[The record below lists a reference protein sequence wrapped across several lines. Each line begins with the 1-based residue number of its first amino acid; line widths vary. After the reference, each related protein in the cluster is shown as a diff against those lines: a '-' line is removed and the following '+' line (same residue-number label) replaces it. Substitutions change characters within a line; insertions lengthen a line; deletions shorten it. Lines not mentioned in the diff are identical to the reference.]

1 MKNIVA
7 IVCEYNPFHNGHLYQ
22 IREVKK
28 KIEADYIVA
37 IMTGNFV
44 QRGEPSFINK
54 WNKAKLALKN
64 EVDMVVE
71 LPTIYSTGSASIFAE
86 GAIKVIKEMGIITH
100 IAFGVEDNDRSALTL
115 IANKLLEEDK
125 IYKETLRNELNVG
138 NSFPK
143 AREEALI
150 QSLEN
155 DKLFR
160 AEIIKL
166 KGEDAIEAE
175 LKKIR
180 GVLGKSNNILAIEYL
195 KAIKQNKV
203 DIEPLFI
210 ERVGNDYLEENITG
224 EYSSGTAIRN
234 AIRNNELTQITKTM
248 PVNVVEEIMEYV
260 KNKSYTNGLEDLN
273 DIIIYKLRTLTAKEL
288 SNVPDVVEGLENLI
302 IEEANKTNDIIE
314 LVNNVKS
321 KRYTQSRI
329 QRILINVVLGI
340 TKKDIELSK
349 KVKPYIRVLG
359 ITEKAKEL
367 LSEING
373 NVITSVKKYEDE
385 KINVKAKFMLDI
397 DKKASNIYSIIS
409 KEKSNKDYTEKLI
422 IQ

>member
-37 IMTGNFV
+37 IMSGNFV

-86 GAIKVIKEMGIITH
+86 GAIKVIKEMGIVTH
-100 IAFGVEDNDRSALTL
+100 IAFGVEDNDRPALIL

-125 IYKETLRNELNVG
+125 VYKETLRNELNVG

-160 AEIIKL
+160 TEIAKL
-166 KGEDAIEAE
+166 KGENAIEAE

-248 PVNVVEEIMEYV
+248 PVNVVEEVMEYI
-260 KNKSYTNGLEDLN
+260 KNKSYTNGLKDLN
-273 DIIIYKLRTLTAKEL
+273 DIIIYKLITIDSKEL

-302 IEEANKTNDIIE
+302 IEEANKTNDVIE

-329 QRILINVVLGI
+329 QRILINVVLGV

-349 KVKPYIRVLG
+349 KVKPYIIVLG
-359 ITEKAKEL
+359 VTEKAKEL
-367 LSEING
+367 LSEMNG

-385 KINVKAKFMLDI
+385 KINTKAKFMLDI

>member
-100 IAFGVEDNDRSALTL
+100 IAFGVEDNDRPALTL

-125 IYKETLRNELNVG
+125 VYKETLRNELNVG

-160 AEIIKL
+160 AEIAKL
-166 KGEDAIEAE
+166 KGENAIEAE

-180 GVLGKSNNILAIEYL
+180 EVLGKSNNILAIEYL
-195 KAIKQNKV
+195 KAIKRNKV

-248 PVNVVEEIMEYV
+248 PVNVVEEVMEYI
-260 KNKSYTNGLEDLN
+260 KNKSYTNGLKDLN
-273 DIIIYKLRTLTAKEL
+273 DIIIYRLRTINAKEL
-288 SNVPDVVEGLENLI
+288 SNIPDVVEGLENLI
-302 IEEANKTNDIIE
+302 IEEVNKTNDVIE

-329 QRILINVVLGI
+329 QRILINVMLGI

-359 ITEKAKEL
+359 VTEKAKEL
-367 LSEING
+367 LSEMNE

-385 KINVKAKFMLDI
+385 KINTKAQFMLEI